1 MLNVESNMSIYFPAI
16 MMSLSPPDALAIIL
30 FFQINH
36 LNQLAFSFI
45 WLGHVVTVTGWEEV
59 SSNANNVCLC
69 HIGGL
74 VGYLC
79 VTSASSKIGMIGTY
93 QFASCLHL
101 LFFLTSCCSSWNLVP
116 HIREV
121 LPGAGCSL
129 VRIKRFCSWLN
140 LRPTCALGPKA
151 LL

>member
-16 MMSLSPPDALAIIL
+16 IMSLSPPDALAIIL

-45 WLGHVVTVTGWEEV
+45 SVGHVVTVTGWEEV

-79 VTSASSKIGMIGTY
+79 VTYTSSKIGMIGRY
-93 QFASCLHL
+93 QLLVFASGLHL
-101 LFFLTSCCSSWNLVP
+101 FFFLTSCCSTWNLGLTASARP
-116 HIREV
+116 AATEGEV
-121 LPGAGCSL
+121 
-129 VRIKRFCSWLN
+129 RQD
-140 LRPTCALGPKA
+140 
-151 LL
+151 